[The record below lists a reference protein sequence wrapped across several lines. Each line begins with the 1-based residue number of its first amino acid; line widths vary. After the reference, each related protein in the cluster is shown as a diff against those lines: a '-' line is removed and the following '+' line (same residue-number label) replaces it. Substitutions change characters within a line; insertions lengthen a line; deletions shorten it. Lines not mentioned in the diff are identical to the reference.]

1 MWVLLYSPASRTSI
15 KANWE
20 LPSSR
25 LLRVAGETFSTSAGT
40 AFVVFLD
47 TR

>member
-25 LLRVAGETFSTSAGT
+25 LLRVAGEILSAMTGT
-40 AFVVFLD
+40 A
-47 TR
+47 